1 VLETPEQIWAK
12 LAPAKTD
19 PARVRRTDPGTP
31 EKCTIWS
38 YHLLVTTEPELS
50 EIHKGCTTAG
60 IGCIDCKKVLH
71 RNLMAVLDP
80 IRNRYQDLSGRK
92 RHVRDRLDANAEH
105 CRKVA
110 AATILEVKERM
121 GLNRVW
127 KI

>member
-1 VLETPEQIWAK
+1 METPEQIWAK

-38 YHLLVTTEPELS
+38 YHLLVTPEAERA
-50 EIHKGCTTAG
+50 EIHTGCTTAG
-60 IGCIDCKKVLH
+60 IGCIDCKKRFH
-71 RNLMAVLDP
+71 KNLLNVLDP
-80 IRNRYQDLSGRK
+80 IRNRYLDLSGRK
-92 RHVRDRLDANAEH
+92 QEVRDRLSANAEH

-110 AATILEVKERM
+110 GDTILEVKGKM
-121 GLNRVW
+121 GLNRIW